1 MLEIPQNRRERDHD
15 PVYDVK
21 ETKEQR
27 GQPSHGVGHSS
38 YNYGFPFTVHVRCKY
53 S

>member
-1 MLEIPQNRRERDHD
+1 MLEIWQNRRERDHD

-27 GQPSHGVGHSS
+27 GQPSHGLTMDFLLQL
-38 YNYGFPFTVHVRCKY
+38 YDF
-53 S
+53 